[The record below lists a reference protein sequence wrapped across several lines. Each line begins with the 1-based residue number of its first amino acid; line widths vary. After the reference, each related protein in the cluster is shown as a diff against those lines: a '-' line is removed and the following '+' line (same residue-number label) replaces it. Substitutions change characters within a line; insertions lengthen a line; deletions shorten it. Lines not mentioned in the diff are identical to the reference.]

1 MAGIPPAFG
10 KVHFGAWIDEVILVS
25 LSLLGEAYH
34 GYKVLM
40 RSSGYR
46 YERQRAVE
54 WFERRMRSLAHKH
67 ELCFVMAGGG
77 SASASG
83 SCKGKFTI
91 GKSRFKVRGNKRIGP
106 FPGYLAPPG
115 EMRLSTYYSNW
126 SMLAPD
132 GGIFDAALW

>member
-83 SCKGKFTI
+83 SCKGEFTI
-91 GKSRFKVRGNKRIGP
+91 GKSRF
-106 FPGYLAPPG
+106 
-115 EMRLSTYYSNW
+115 LS
-126 SMLAPD
+126 L
-132 GGIFDAALW
+132 IHI